1 MKITDGKRTVEITMH
16 TFDGASLSPDW
27 SSDFFEAGGL
37 PVDNEAEAY
46 MVESV
51 DYCVSMAE
59 EIFLRTKKSSLI
71 RAWFSSRMYEAVR
84 SKPRV

>member
-37 PVDNEAEAY
+37 PVDNETEAY

-59 EIFLRTKKSSLI
+59 DWKYGRGDFLEDEEVEPDT
-71 RAWFSSRMYEAVR
+71 RMVFVEDV
-84 SKPRV
+84 